1 MDFIDEKIEQYA
13 FDHTSEEGELLRRL
27 EKETYEKLE
36 IPQMTTGR
44 IEARLL
50 KLLARLVGA
59 QRILEIGTFAGYS
72 ALSMAEAL
80 PEDGTLVTCD
90 EDPVAIAFAK
100 KYFSESRHGKKIKQ
114 MEGPALESIK
124 KLTGSFD
131 MAFIDAD
138 KINYSNYYEAILPMI
153 RPGGLIA
160 VDNVLWSGRVLDPQD
175 ESDRAIHQFNERV
188 VKDQRVESVLLT
200 VRDGLNCHYKKCLL
214 AEITNNKSRFPSK
227 GVSHCLKVEPPHG
240 VC

>member
-13 FDHTSEEGELLRRL
+13 FDHTSEEGELLSRL
-27 EKETYEKLE
+27 EEETYEKLE

-59 QRILEIGTFAGYS
+59 RRILEIGTFGGYS

-80 PEDGTLVTCD
+80 PEEGTLVTCE
-90 EDPVAIAFAK
+90 EDPVAIAFAQ
-100 KYFSESRHGKKIKQ
+100 KYFSESPHGKKINQ
-114 MEGPALESIK
+114 MVGPALESIK
-124 KLTGSFD
+124 KLTGTFD

-188 VKDQRVESVLLT
+188 INDQRVESVLLT
-200 VRDGLNCHYKKCLL
+200 VRDGLNCIIKN
-214 AEITNNKSRFPSK
+214 AP
-227 GVSHCLKVEPPHG
+227 
-240 VC
+240 

>member
-1 MDFIDEKIEQYA
+1 VDFIDGKIEQYA

-27 EKETYEKLE
+27 EEETYEKLE

-44 IEARLL
+44 IEARFL

-59 QRILEIGTFAGYS
+59 QRILEIGTFGGYS

-80 PEDGTLVTCD
+80 PEGGTLVTCD
-90 EDPVAIAFAK
+90 EDPVAIAFAQ
-100 KYFSESRHGKKIKQ
+100 KYFSESPHGKKIKQ
-114 MEGPALESIK
+114 MEGPALESIE
-124 KLTGSFD
+124 KLTGTFD

-175 ESDRAIHQFNERV
+175 ESDRAIHKFNERV

-200 VRDGLNCHYKKCLL
+200 VRDGLNCIIK
-214 AEITNNKSRFPSK
+214 NPS
-227 GVSHCLKVEPPHG
+227 
-240 VC
+240 

>member
-59 QRILEIGTFAGYS
+59 QSILEIGTFAGYS

-90 EDPVAIAFAK
+90 EDPVAIAFAQ
-100 KYFSESRHGKKIKQ
+100 KYFSESPHGKKIKQ
-114 MEGPALESIK
+114 MEGPALKSIK
-124 KLTGSFD
+124 KLTGTFD

-160 VDNVLWSGRVLDPQD
+160 VDNVLWSGRVLNPQD
-175 ESDRAIHQFNERV
+175 ESDRAIHQFNEQD

-200 VRDGLNCHYKKCLL
+200 VRDGLNCIIK
-214 AEITNNKSRFPSK
+214 NSS
-227 GVSHCLKVEPPHG
+227 
-240 VC
+240 

>member
-80 PEDGTLVTCD
+80 PEEGTLVTCD
-90 EDPVAIAFAK
+90 EDPTAIAFAK
-100 KYFSESRHGKKIKQ
+100 NYFSESRHGKKIKQ

-124 KLTGSFD
+124 KLTGTFD

-200 VRDGLNCHYKKCLL
+200 VRDGLNCIIKN
-214 AEITNNKSRFPSK
+214 AS
-227 GVSHCLKVEPPHG
+227 
-240 VC
+240 